1 MICNLLFRV
10 ELLLA
15 FCLIFAIFKIKVK
28 LNFII
33 FLQSGKFENLRFC
46 LNGNCVIGTVTF
58 AFCRKLKNS
67 IVDFDLKIFFW
78 IASLNLNVKSVLL
91 ARLTN
96 FIDNIKFQSIF
107 ACFQNRLRFPL
118 ISAQNS
124 QRKNLCV
131 YRDKIFPGQNGCP
144 CFAANEKFD
153 VEGWCWV
160 RTFEAQKTTTTS
172 VKRP

>member
-58 AFCRKLKNS
+58 AFRRELKNS
-67 IVDFDLKIFFW
+67 IVDFDLKIFF
-78 IASLNLNVKSVLL
+78 
-91 ARLTN
+91 
-96 FIDNIKFQSIF
+96 
-107 ACFQNRLRFPL
+107 
-118 ISAQNS
+118 
-124 QRKNLCV
+124 
-131 YRDKIFPGQNGCP
+131 
-144 CFAANEKFD
+144 
-153 VEGWCWV
+153 
-160 RTFEAQKTTTTS
+160 
-172 VKRP
+172 